1 MGRVGSLSNT
11 YPVRVERAYT
21 SDPIFSTLNDPD
33 QRYTSPSLL
42 HAVARPPM
50 YRGKR
55 LAENNMNKGWSKGLS
70 GLGGKG
76 CPTTENGGPS
86 FRKT

>member
-1 MGRVGSLSNT
+1 MGRVRSLSNT
-11 YPVRVERAYT
+11 YPVRVGRAYT

-33 QRYTSPSLL
+33 QRKSSPSLL

-55 LAENNMNKGWSKGLS
+55 LAGKDMNKGWSKGLS

-76 CPTTENGGPS
+76 RPITENGGPS